1 MYKSDDIVS
10 MEGKVGRVLFYNALT
25 HDLHVLNRVSE
36 NCWRE
41 EKWDPMF
48 CRIAY
53 VVMWDLAHAFNVKP
67 TKYMKSP
74 CLVPM
79 DVDDGHVLMIE

>member
-1 MYKSDDIVS
+1 MYNANDIVS
-10 MEGKVGRVLFYNALT
+10 MDGKIGRVLYYDALT

-41 EKWDPMF
+41 EKWDSMF

-53 VVMWDLAHAFNVKP
+53 VHLWDTNYAFNVKP
-67 TKYMKSP
+67 TRYMKSP
-74 CLVPM
+74 RMVPM
-79 DVDDGHVLMIE
+79 DVDDCHVLMIG